1 MDEMLFNLNENF
13 EIESLKMMY
22 GIKPE
27 ISINDLS
34 DEEKSEIFEL
44 LC

>member
-1 MDEMLFNLNENF
+1 
-13 EIESLKMMY
+13 MY

-27 ISINDLS
+27 MSIDDLS

-44 LC
+44 C